1 MDGVEYSTYPPPGTL
16 VKVMERRWAEPLLA
30 DGSMRFGSL
39 ASYREWE
46 NAVLGDPN
54 DGEGMFRMQGHPY
67 DIGSSNPVYAWCASL
82 PTITPDRMLLLAK
95 HGGYNCVVR
104 IHEPLKLIRRV
115 HAALAK
121 GRRTL
126 LLHCGEV
133 TYNRGA
139 EVDKATLNSQKFHFN
154 VFQKDTSLLE
164 DMEYRFSLTDAY
176 VRAEFKDHIDLQ
188 VGECSD
194 IMVIDELPNIGVQG
208 TAKNRAA
215 PDAARYA
222 YELRRQKCQR

>member
-1 MDGVEYSTYPPPGTL
+1 MTKEITTTHSRTMIVDGVEYVTYPPPGTL
-16 VKVMERRWAEPLLA
+16 VKVMELRRAEPLLA

-54 DGEGMFRMQGHPY
+54 DGEGMFRMRGHPY

-82 PTITPDRMLLLAK
+82 PTITPDRMLLLAQ
-95 HGGYNCVVR
+95 HGGYNSVVQ
-104 IHEPLKLIRRV
+104 IHEPLTLIRRV

-121 GRRTL
+121 GRTSL

-133 TYNRGA
+133 SYNRGA

-154 VFQKDTSLLE
+154 VFQKAPSFAA
-164 DMEYRFSLTDAY
+164 DMEYRFSLTDAH
-176 VRAEFKDHIDLQ
+176 VRAEFKSHIDLCIGQ
-188 VGECSD
+188 CSD
-194 IMVIDELPNIGVQG
+194 IMDIEELPNQALYG
-208 TAKNRAA
+208 TR
-215 PDAARYA
+215 
-222 YELRRQKCQR
+222 